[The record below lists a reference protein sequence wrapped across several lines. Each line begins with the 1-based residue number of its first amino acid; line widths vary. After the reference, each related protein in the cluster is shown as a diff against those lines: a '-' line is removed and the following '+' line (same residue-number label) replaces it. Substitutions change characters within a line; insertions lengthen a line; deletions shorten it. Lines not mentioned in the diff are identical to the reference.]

1 MKQVVQKP
9 KIQNNKPKIVR
20 KMGQWVEKPRRM
32 EILTCS
38 CGNKYIKTRD
48 RQTVCLRCIS
58 LKK

>member
-1 MKQVVQKP
+1 MKQAVQKP
-9 KIQNNKPKIVR
+9 KAKFVR

-48 RQTVCLRCIS
+48 HQKVCVKCLNKVV
-58 LKK
+58 LA

>member
-1 MKQVVQKP
+1 MKQAVQKP
-9 KIQNNKPKIVR
+9 KTKFVR

-48 RQTVCLRCIS
+48 LQKVCVKCLS
-58 LKK
+58 KALGKE